1 MEKPEYGKD
10 FIMKPKID
18 FAFKEI
24 MNNDDALKGFLSAV
38 LETDPESMLILVRK
52 NTNLTRVH
60 EEEKQSILDV
70 RVLVNNQHGK
80 PKEIDI
86 EIQLSYM
93 AAWADRSV
101 FYVAKMVTEQV
112 DIDKKY
118 SNIKKCIAINIL
130 NFKYIRHDKRFH
142 TVYHI
147 SEDTSHKVYTDV
159 MEWHLFELPK
169 LPEQSDGTLL
179 DRWIRFINAEER
191 GEIEMIVKG
200 DKYLEAAFDTLKV
213 ISQDEQKRL
222 EYTARMTALYDYN
235 TQMEESYDRGK
246 AEMLT
251 AAQQAAQDMN
261 LTEAQ
266 IQELIRRMSGNN
278 N

>member
-1 MEKPEYGKD
+1 MQ
-10 FIMKPKID
+10 PKID

-24 MNNDDALKGFLSAV
+24 MSNDEALVGFLGAV
-38 LETDPESMLILVRK
+38 LETAPDSMKILVRK
-52 NTNLTRVH
+52 NTNLTKVH
-60 EEEKQSILDV
+60 AEEKQGILDV
-70 RVLVNNQHGK
+70 RVLIDDNHGK

-101 FYVAKMVTEQV
+101 FYVAKMITEQV
-112 DIDKKY
+112 DIDRKY
-118 SNIKKCIAINIL
+118 SNIKKCIGINIL
-130 NFKYIRHDKRFH
+130 NFRYIHDDERFH

-147 SEDTSHKVYTDV
+147 CEDTSHKVYTDV

-169 LPEQSDGTLL
+169 LPEQTDGTLL
-179 DRWIRFINAEER
+179 DRWIRFINAEEK

-200 DKYLEAAFDTLKV
+200 DKYLEAAYNTLKV

-235 TQMEESYDRGK
+235 TQMEENYERGR
-246 AEMLT
+246 AEK
-251 AAQQAAQDMN
+251 
-261 LTEAQ
+261 ES
-266 IQELIRRMSGNN
+266 ELISKWKAKGMTDEEIRELLS
-278 N
+278 